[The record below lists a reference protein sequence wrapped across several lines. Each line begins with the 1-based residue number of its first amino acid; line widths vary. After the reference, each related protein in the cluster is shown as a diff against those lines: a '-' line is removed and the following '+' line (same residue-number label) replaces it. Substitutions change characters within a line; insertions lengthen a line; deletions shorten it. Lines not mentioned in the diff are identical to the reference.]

1 MSQCASPSERCFVHV
16 VIQQLFSIPRELW
29 SKVSTVVVVNKQI
42 PLDRYGVQGM
52 YSHLTRHMQREKWI
66 IHMILAISFLAQH
79 EHLHVTVIW
88 WSVLN
93 DSLVSYFPRGN
104 HEEFLPPDKPFPV
117 CRTETR
123 WNELG
128 NTSAT
133 WIYRNPQDQVGCI
146 QECWGG
152 WLAPFQGFSKLFEK
166 LLL

>member
-52 YSHLTRHMQREKWI
+52 YSHLTRHMQRAKWI

-104 HEEFLPPDKPFPV
+104 HEEFLPPRQTLPSLQD
-117 CRTETR
+117 R
-123 WNELG
+123 NEMKRAREHISHL
-128 NTSAT
+128 
-133 WIYRNPQDQVGCI
+133 DI
-146 QECWGG
+146 QKSTGSGG
-152 WLAPFQGFSKLFEK
+152 MYPGVLRGLADTISR
-166 LLL
+166 LL